1 MPGHEG
7 WWTKGGSGD
16 MMTPWAT
23 IFVVLAAGLAH
34 AAAAQPVQLRT
45 AAQLGSAPKFVQQ
58 DEAGGRR
65 VTGLCV
71 DINRAIERQ
80 DPGLA
85 IGGDQQSLP
94 LTRIEAQL
102 RGGALDIACGLLHTR
117 EREAAFLYLDPALF
131 TVTYFLVARAA
142 DGIDIAGWDE
152 VRALGEKGKILL
164 IHGQGTIGR
173 LSDLGGLQIDSGA
186 SDAKTALH
194 KLLAGRG
201 RFFYHRMPGVVAEIR
216 HAGLESKV
224 RVLPTVMDVQRFHML
239 AGRHVA
245 PATLERLRRALAQ
258 LEASG
263 ELKRLF
269 ERWYEEAEAL
279 DSPAAR
285 EGR

>member
-1 MPGHEG
+1 M
-7 WWTKGGSGD
+7 K
-16 MMTPWAT
+16 PWAYT
-23 IFVVLAAGLAH
+23 CAVWAACLVLN
-34 AAAAQPVQLRT
+34 AAAQPVQLRT

-58 DEAGGRR
+58 GEGGPRQ

-80 DPGLA
+80 DPALV

-102 RGGALDIACGLLHTR
+102 RGGTLDFACGLLHTR
-117 EREAAFLYLDPALF
+117 EREAAFVYLDPALF
-131 TVTYFLVARAA
+131 TVTYFLVARAG
-142 DGIDIAGWDE
+142 DDVGIASWDD

-173 LSDLGGLQIDSGA
+173 LNELGGLQIDAGA

-201 RFFYHRMPGVVAEIR
+201 RFFYHRMPGVAAEIR
-216 HAGLESKV
+216 QAALENRV
-224 RVLPTVMDVQRFHML
+224 RVLPTVMDIQRFHML

-245 PATLERLRRALAQ
+245 PATLDRLRRALAQ

-269 ERWYEEAEAL
+269 ERWYEEAQAPESAG
-279 DSPAAR
+279 AR
-285 EGR
+285 

>member
-1 MPGHEG
+1 M
-7 WWTKGGSGD
+7 WTKGGTGD

-23 IFVVLAAGLAH
+23 TCAVLAACLAH
-34 AAAAQPVQLRT
+34 AAAAQPAAPQVQLRA

-58 DEAGGRR
+58 GEGGARR

-80 DPGLA
+80 DPALA
-85 IGGDQQSLP
+85 IVGDQQSLP

-131 TVTYFLVARAA
+131 TVTYFLVARAG
-142 DGIDIAGWDE
+142 DEIAIASWDE
-152 VRALGEKGKILL
+152 VRALGDKGKILL

-173 LSDLGGLQIDSGA
+173 LSELGGLQVDSGA

-194 KLLAGRG
+194 KLLAERG
-201 RFFYHRMPGVVAEIR
+201 RFFYHRMPGVATEIR
-216 HAGLESKV
+216 QAGLDGKV
-224 RVLPTVMDVQRFHML
+224 RVLPTVMDTQRFHML

-245 PATLERLRRALAQ
+245 PATLDRLRRALAQ

-269 ERWYEEAEAL
+269 ERWYEEAQAPEGA
-279 DSPAAR
+279 PAR
-285 EGR
+285 